1 MKKAC
6 GLINVSKSYG
16 DHVVPDK
23 YEHDICESEIVVI
36 TGRSGSRKTNILII
50 MDLLE
55 QYMFICLQCA
65 ACSVPTFSERIRN
78 NVKVM
83 KGGGFRTP

>member
-55 QYMFICLQCA
+55 QYMFTVRRLFG
-65 ACSVPTFSERIRN
+65 TDF
-78 NVKVM
+78 
-83 KGGGFRTP
+83 FRTYKEQCKGP